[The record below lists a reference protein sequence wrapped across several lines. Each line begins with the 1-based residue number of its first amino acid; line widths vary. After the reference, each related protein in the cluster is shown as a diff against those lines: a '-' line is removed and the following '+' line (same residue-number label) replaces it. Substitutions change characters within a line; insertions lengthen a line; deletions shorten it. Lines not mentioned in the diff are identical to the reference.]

1 MIQNLHEPAV
11 EAFSDFELE
20 TWQISYRYLYPNLD
34 QRDTVYPHSF
44 QKLKDI
50 IIIEDRYSSKLSR
63 NVGSSYI
70 VAFWPTSVGHIAAF
84 DKIPFC
90 PRPGT
95 MNYFIKHSLLIE
107 GKSYE
112 HCFAHCNWLY
122 PVQDEIRHKFGKPL
136 EI

>member
-1 MIQNLHEPAV
+1 MIQNLHKPTV
-11 EAFSDFELE
+11 EVFSDFELE
-20 TWQISYRYLYPNLD
+20 TWQIFYRYLYPNLD

-70 VAFWPTSVGHIAAF
+70 VAFWPTRGGHIAAF
-84 DKIPFC
+84 DEIPFC

-95 MNYFIKHSLLIE
+95 INYFIEHSLLIE

-112 HCFAHCNWLY
+112 HCFARCNWLY